1 MSTQIRVTDPTCFKS
16 SKLLCVFNSPT
27 VETSRVL
34 TTKVWFV
41 QCFARQFVKSQ
52 QNLYTTGV
60 ITTIIKRRKCFK
72 TGIGNFEEFLDIF
85 LTTLNEHAALKKK

>member
-1 MSTQIRVTDPTCFKS
+1 MC
-16 SKLLCVFNSPT
+16 FNSPT
-27 VETSRVL
+27 VETGRVP

-41 QCFARQFVKSQ
+41 QCFARHFVNTQ
-52 QNLYTTGV
+52 QHLYTTGV

-72 TGIGNFEEFLDIF
+72 TGIGDFEEFFDIF